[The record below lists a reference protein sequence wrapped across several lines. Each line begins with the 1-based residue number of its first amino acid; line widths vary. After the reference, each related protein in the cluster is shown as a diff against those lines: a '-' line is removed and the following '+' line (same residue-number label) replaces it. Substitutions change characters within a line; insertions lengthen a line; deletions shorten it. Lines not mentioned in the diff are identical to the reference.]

1 MDKRKDMTKQRV
13 GRNVFNTTEIDPL
26 DDLKTRKKAAEDV
39 SSRGLG
45 KPAKEKEAKKVP
57 LTVTIPPELLERAR
71 NAVYWSHGLT
81 LAKIVEQG
89 LIKEIDRL
97 EKNHGKPFPG
107 RGENE
112 LVVGRRQS

>member
-1 MDKRKDMTKQRV
+1 MTKQRV
-13 GRNVFNTTEIDPL
+13 GRNVLDVNL
-26 DDLKTRKKAAEDV
+26 YDDLTTRKKAAEDV

-97 EKNHGKPFPG
+97 EKANGKPFPDREG
-107 RGENE
+107 NE